1 MTNTQKKKK
10 RLYATL
16 KTVNRLIHKGVIKH
30 RKLKDISDVVEM
42 YSKNEYPLPVKNLVE
57 WCNEIKSIA
66 DKVFAEE
73 KQREKE
79 QIEELKIE
87 RMLCRN
93 KELGYAQARELNDFN
108 PHRIVK
114 GSFGSNSR

>member
-1 MTNTQKKKK
+1 
-10 RLYATL
+10 
-16 KTVNRLIHKGVIKH
+16 
-30 RKLKDISDVVEM
+30 
-42 YSKNEYPLPVKNLVE
+42 
-57 WCNEIKSIA
+57 
-66 DKVFAEE
+66 VFAEE